1 MDDPI
6 LPTGPLPDEPEAAV
20 PGAIA
25 ELLRRVPPDEAAQR
39 RAFALLQ
46 RYRGEALAAV
56 TRCTDV
62 GARRHAVA
70 ASRAMLRQR
79 LLALLSESSEPTRPS
94 ETADP
99 EALRSRLVDPDLAR
113 TEREYRAAY
122 EREVAEA
129 RQRLQVTHAG
139 LLAHEVRL
147 HRLDGMSPPAAEAA
161 ARANLALR
169 VRGMEEELRSLTAYH
184 RDRYLG
190 RLRELAAMQEDQWA
204 DGE

>member
-1 MDDPI
+1 VNDPI
-6 LPTGPLPDEPEAAV
+6 LPTGPLPDDAV
-20 PGAIA
+20 PGTIA
-25 ELLRRVPPDEAAQR
+25 ELLRRVPSAEAAQR

-56 TRCTDV
+56 AGCMEP
-62 GARRHAVA
+62 GERRHAVA
-70 ASRAMLRQR
+70 QARAALRQR
-79 LLALLSESSEPTRPS
+79 LLALLSEDSEPTRPI

-99 EALRSRLVDPDLAR
+99 EVLRSRLADPDLAR

-122 EREVAEA
+122 EHEVAEA
-129 RQRLQVTHAG
+129 HERLHVTYAG

-147 HRLDGMSPPAAEAA
+147 HTLDGMSPPAAEAA

-184 RDRYLG
+184 RDRYFA
-190 RLRELAAMQEDQWA
+190 RLRELVAMQEDRRA